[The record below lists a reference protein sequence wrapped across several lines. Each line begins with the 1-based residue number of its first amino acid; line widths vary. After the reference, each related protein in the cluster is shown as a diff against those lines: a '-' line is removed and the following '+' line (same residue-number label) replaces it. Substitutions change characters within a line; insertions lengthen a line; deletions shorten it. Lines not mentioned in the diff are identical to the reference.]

1 MYQYLLTIPVQL
13 QPDVKLDP
21 NHTCSLIDRKMQ
33 DYTKE
38 VLQFQADSNQ
48 YPDLLAKFILDTQLK
63 AAVAAIT
70 YEHAN
75 FNYDQYAINFKILTH
90 IQLDQNLTERL
101 IEFMAGQ
108 MSDGLLENGLT
119 LVEYTDRINR
129 NEEAYDNEANL
140 DVIMWPEWVNND
152 LYELAV
158 LKEWFYAKTTRL
170 LNWRIHSLSASTQ
183 HRHDFV

>member
-13 QPDVKLDP
+13 QPDAKLDP

-38 VLQFQADSNQ
+38 VLQFQADANQ

-63 AAVAAIT
+63 SAVAAIT
-70 YEHAN
+70 YDHAN
-75 FNYDQYAINFKILTH
+75 FNHDQYTINFKILAH
-90 IQLDQNLTERL
+90 RQLDQHLTERL

-119 LVEYTDRINR
+119 LTEPIDRASHD
-129 NEEAYDNEANL
+129 EEADDGESNL
-140 DVIMWPEWVNND
+140 DVIMWPEWINND
-152 LYELAV
+152 LYELTV
-158 LKEWFYAKTTRL
+158 LKEWSYAKTTRL
-170 LNWRIHSLSASTQ
+170 FDWWIHWLSASTQ
-183 HRHDFV
+183 HRRNFI

>member
-13 QPDVKLDP
+13 QPDTKMDP
-21 NHTCSLIDRKMQ
+21 NRVCSLIDRKMQ

-38 VLQFQADSNQ
+38 VLQFQAAANQ

-63 AAVAAIT
+63 SAVAAIT
-70 YEHAN
+70 YDHAN
-75 FNYDQYAINFKILTH
+75 FNHDQYAINFKILAH
-90 IQLDQNLTERL
+90 RQLDQHLTERL

-119 LVEYTDRINR
+119 LVEYTDHTNR

-140 DVIMWPEWVNND
+140 DVIMWPEWINND
-152 LYELAV
+152 LYELTV
-158 LKEWFYAKTTRL
+158 LKE
-170 LNWRIHSLSASTQ
+170 
-183 HRHDFV
+183 

>member
-13 QPDVKLDP
+13 QPDTKMDP
-21 NHTCSLIDRKMQ
+21 NRACSLIDRKMQ

-38 VLQFQADSNQ
+38 VLQFQAAANQ
-48 YPDLLAKFILDTQLK
+48 HPDLLAKFILDTQLK

-90 IQLDQNLTERL
+90 RQLDQNLTERL

-119 LVEYTDRINR
+119 LVEATDFANC
-129 NEEAYDNEANL
+129 NEEANDGESNF

-158 LKEWFYAKTTRL
+158 LKE
-170 LNWRIHSLSASTQ
+170 
-183 HRHDFV
+183 